1 MSLSMDWIY
10 SSSDL
15 ESSSRS
21 VMRNN
26 IFKPNDKCFLCS
38 NELFQ
43 ANHHHI
49 STEYITSRFSSSE
62 YFCPLCRIHHNNL
75 THSQERKR
83 VVFGSSTLHNVWK
96 AEEFKPDFHI
106 DFEIIIGGRIHDVNA
121 AFLYQFSSSKTPMDI
136 ILACGINN
144 IPNDTS
150 TSDSAEDM
158 IYQYK
163 VFLDWIKLP
172 LVDLAEGS
180 RVVIAT
186 IPYAPKHCD
195 RSLPQSAK
203 MVEKVRRVNEWILEY
218 NSGSTGIQLRL
229 DLHGV
234 VGNPALGKHVV
245 HRYLD
250 WQEPQI
256 DKKLHLNKEVK
267 RVIAKELV
275 QVFTSL
281 QKTNINKLQEKY
293 QRCESSQAKISK
305 EFIDGSRLAMK
316 YKALLEF

>member
-1 MSLSMDWIY
+1 MCLSMDWIY
-10 SSSDL
+10 SSNF

-21 VMRNN
+21 VMRNY
-26 IFKPNDKCFLCS
+26 KTDDTCFLCS
-38 NELFQ
+38 NELFK
-43 ANHHHI
+43 AHHHHI
-49 STEYITSRFSSSE
+49 STKYITKKFCSSK

-75 THSQERKR
+75 GDSSGRKR
-83 VVFGSSTLHNVWK
+83 VVLGSSTLHNVWK
-96 AEEFKPDFHI
+96 AEEFKPHAHI

-121 AFLYQFSSSKTPMDI
+121 AFLYQFSSNKTPMDI

-150 TSDSAEDM
+150 NPDTAEDI

-163 VFLDWIKLP
+163 AFLDWINLP
-172 LVDLAEGS
+172 SADMAEGS

-186 IPYAPKHCD
+186 IPYAPKQCD
-195 RSLPQSAK
+195 RSLPGSVK
-203 MVEKVRRVNEWILEY
+203 MVEKVRKVNEWIVSY
-218 NSGSTGIQLRL
+218 NRESTGVQLRL

-234 VGNPALGKHVV
+234 VGNPSAGKDIV

-281 QKTNINKLQEKY
+281 QQTNSNKLQ
-293 QRCESSQAKISK
+293 QDFQGCEISKAKISDDFVDK
-305 EFIDGSRLAMK
+305 SSSRLVMK